1 MVDEPSPEVT
11 PEEQTDLMWDYLKGY
26 HAVHLIDIGVELGL
40 FARIAGEGGITA
52 AELAAALGLHPPY
65 VEVWCR
71 TAYAYRLL
79 DGEGATP
86 RFHLAPHFDTIL
98 VDRRHPRH
106 LAPYFRGATTF
117 YADDLARY
125 PDFFRSGEVFTF
137 QEHGK
142 DFSDGIAATT
152 AGFHAVIA
160 RRMLP
165 AIPGLKEKL
174 EEEARVLDMGCGAAG
189 LIMRIAEAHPKARC
203 LGIDV
208 DAHGIDSARARISEA
223 GLDARVA
230 VELADGGEIGHEDEF
245 DVVTMF
251 EVLHEIPPPARPRV
265 LANCRK
271 ALKPGAPLF
280 ILDETYPS
288 DLEGLRGREH
298 ALAVQT
304 AFNELVWGNVVP
316 SAEEQH
322 RLLADAGFAT
332 IERAQIATYFTAITA
347 WKG

>member
-1 MVDEPSPEVT
+1 MIDEPRPEVT

-40 FARIAGEGGITA
+40 FARIASEGPITA
-52 AELAAALGLHPPY
+52 AALAAGLGLHPPY

-79 DGEGATP
+79 DGDGAPP
-86 RFHLAPHFDTIL
+86 RFRLAPHFDTIL

-106 LAPYFRGATTF
+106 LAPYVRGATTF
-117 YADDLARY
+117 YAADLARY
-125 PDFFRSGEVFTF
+125 PDFFKSGETFTF
-137 QEHGK
+137 QAHGK
-142 DFSDGIAATT
+142 DFSAGIAATT

-174 EEEARVLDMGCGAAG
+174 GEGARVLDMGCGAAG
-189 LIMRIAEAHPKARC
+189 LIMRIAEAHPTAHC
-203 LGIDV
+203 LGVDV
-208 DAHGIDSARARISEA
+208 DAHGIEAARARIKES
-223 GLDARVA
+223 GLAARVA
-230 VELADGGEIGHEDEF
+230 VELSDGGEIGHADEF

-265 LANCRK
+265 LASCRK

-288 DLEGLRGREH
+288 DLAGLRQREH

-304 AFNELVWGNVVP
+304 AFNELIWGNVVP
-316 SAEEQH
+316 SADEQD
-322 RLLADAGFAT
+322 RLLAEAGFAR
-332 IERAQIATYFTAITA
+332 IDRQQIATYFTAITA